1 MLSMR
6 GVLSMKKRVYKENE
20 TLPFIESYLDR
31 IDSFTLEELSN
42 GKGEDEQEEGDPDGI
57 Q

>member
-1 MLSMR
+1 MR
-6 GVLSMKKRVYKENE
+6 VVVSMKKRVYKENE
-20 TLPFIESYLDR
+20 ALPFIESYLDR

-42 GKGEDEQEEGDPDGI
+42 GKGEDEQEQEGDPDGI

>member
-1 MLSMR
+1 MR
-6 GVLSMKKRVYKENE
+6 VVVSMKKRVYKENE
-20 TLPFIESYLDR
+20 ALPFIESYLDR

>member
-1 MLSMR
+1 MR
-6 GVLSMKKRVYKENE
+6 VVVSMKKRVYKENE

-42 GKGEDEQEEGDPDGI
+42 GKGEDEDDQEGGDPGGI